1 MREENTAAKKKK
13 KRKSMKEGNK
23 AKITLPSGLEL
34 VPFPRVYKPPNSL
47 GRISIYIEIS
57 SGCAKFISQYLK

>member
-13 KRKSMKEGNK
+13 RRKSMKEGNK

-34 VPFPRVYKPPNSL
+34 VPFPRGYKPPNSL
-47 GRISIYIEIS
+47 GKVSIYIELS
-57 SGCAKFISQYLK
+57 SGCAKFISWYLK

>member
-1 MREENTAAKKKK
+1 MREENTAGKKKK

-34 VPFPRVYKPPNSL
+34 VPFPRGYKPPNSL

-57 SGCAKFISQYLK
+57 SGHAKFISQYLK

>member
-23 AKITLPSGLEL
+23 AKITLPSGLEV

-47 GRISIYIEIS
+47 GRI
-57 SGCAKFISQYLK
+57 